1 MESRERKE
9 VIECIKF
16 AVTIG
21 FAIVAAI
28 GCVSVVEKTIERDEV
43 EKTIEVV
50 DMTTEIVPHVEELAE
65 DDLEETMY
73 YDSLELLALLVEAE
87 AGNQDLEGKRLVVD
101 VVLNRVDDPDFPN
114 DIWGVIT
121 DKNAFSSYWDGGID
135 KVWSPAESS
144 YEAVRL
150 ELEERSYPGV
160 LYFTSEGYSK
170 YGTPW
175 RKVGDH
181 YFSTK

>member
-9 VIECIKF
+9 VIKCLKF
-16 AVTIG
+16 GVAIG
-21 FAIVAAI
+21 FAIFAAW
-28 GCVSVVEKTIERDEV
+28 GCTSVVEKRIESNKV
-43 EKTIEVV
+43 VKKIEVV
-50 DMTTEIVPHVEELAE
+50 DMTTETVPHVEELTE

-135 KVWSPAESS
+135 KVWSPAEST

-160 LYFTSEGYSK
+160 LYFTSEGYSI

-181 YFSTK
+181 YFSIK